1 MDQPPRPAQEAL
13 LTRPLLTRIV
23 FVSLLMLVVTLAVF
37 EWELRQ
43 GSSLETA
50 RTAAVSVL
58 VAAEIAYLY
67 QARHYTKSAL
77 ATETVSG
84 NRAALVVT
92 GLLIVLQLLFVYFGP
107 MQSVFDTTPLSAVS
121 WLMIVALAAVVFFAV
136 EAEKAIWRWRG
147 VQRF

>member
-1 MDQPPRPAQEAL
+1 
-13 LTRPLLTRIV
+13 
-23 FVSLLMLVVTLAVF
+23 MLVVTLAVF
-37 EWELRQ
+37 EWGCGR
-43 GSSLETA
+43 A
-50 RTAAVSVL
+50 RRWKRHGLLLFSVL

-77 ATETVSG
+77 ATETVSAIEPRSWSPG
-84 NRAALVVT
+84 YSSSCSCCSSLRTDAECLRYN
-92 GLLIVLQLLFVYFGP
+92 
-107 MQSVFDTTPLSAVS
+107 PLSAVS

>member
-1 MDQPPRPAQEAL
+1 M
-13 LTRPLLTRIV
+13 
-23 FVSLLMLVVTLAVF
+23 
-37 EWELRQ
+37 
-43 GSSLETA
+43 
-50 RTAAVSVL
+50 L

-107 MQSVFDTTPLSAVS
+107 MQSVFDTTPLSRGF
-121 WLMIVALAAVVFFAV
+121 VADDRRTRRRRVLRGRSR
-136 EAEKAIWRWRG
+136 KAIWRWRG